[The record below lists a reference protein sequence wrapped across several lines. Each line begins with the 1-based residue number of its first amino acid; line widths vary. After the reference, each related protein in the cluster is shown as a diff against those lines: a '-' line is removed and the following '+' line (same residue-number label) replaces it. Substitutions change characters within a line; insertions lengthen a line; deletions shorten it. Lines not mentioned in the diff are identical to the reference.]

1 MIKRFS
7 RAKRK
12 ARSTRKEV
20 NAGRDAPLGANRGA
34 VVRSHR
40 RPLQERWFAWRR
52 HHSQSAADSLSKV
65 LQQPLASAMTWLVLG
80 IALALPTSL
89 AIALNNLQDLS
100 GRFDDPARISLFLED
115 QVTLEVATDLAQELR
130 FEPEVATVELVDR
143 EQALIEFRDG
153 SGLGELIDSLPQNPL
168 PHLLVV
174 TPSSD
179 TPELVDKLRGR
190 LNEFPWV
197 DQLVVDAQW
206 LERFQA
212 MMQLGRQVVLLL
224 TLVLLA
230 AVVLVLGNT
239 ISLTIENRRQEIIIV
254 KLVGGSDAFVRRPLL
269 YTGLWYGLGGG
280 IVAALLV
287 LLATQALH
295 GPVSNLA
302 SAYSSDF
309 RIRGLGVFDSLQL
322 VLSGAGM
329 GLLGAWLASSRHIRN
344 IEPV

>member
-1 MIKRFS
+1 MPKFLRRS
-7 RAKRK
+7 KGK
-12 ARSTRKEV
+12 ARGPRKEAS
-20 NAGRDAPLGANRGA
+20 AGRDTPLGVNRGA
-34 VVRSHR
+34 VVRSRR
-40 RPLQERWFAWRR
+40 RPFRERWLAWRQ

-65 LQQPLASAMTWLVLG
+65 LQQPLASGMTWVVLG

-89 AIALNNLQDLS
+89 AIALNNLQELS

-115 QVTLEVATDLAQELR
+115 QVTLEVATELAQELR
-130 FEPEVATVELVDR
+130 FVSEVASVELVDR
-143 EQALIEFRDG
+143 DQALIEFRAG
-153 SGLGELIDSLPQNPL
+153 SGLGDLIDSLPKNPL

-174 TPSSD
+174 TPKSD
-179 TPELVDKLRGR
+179 TPELVERLRKR
-190 LNEFPWV
+190 LDEYPLV

-212 MMQLGRQVVLLL
+212 MMELGRQVVLLL
-224 TLVLLA
+224 TAVLLA
-230 AVVLVLGNT
+230 AVILVLGNT

-280 IVAALLV
+280 VVAALLV

-295 GPVSNLA
+295 APVAKLA
-302 SAYSSDF
+302 SAYASDF
-309 RIRGLGVFDSLQL
+309 KIRGLGLFDSLQL
-322 VLSGAGM
+322 VLTGASM
-329 GLLGAWLASSRHIRN
+329 GLLGAWLATARHIKN